1 MKGEFVGKQKITR
14 HVSPVHDLKCEDAFD
29 GDDEKEREYND
40 IDDVDNDNRQVPDVV
55 VADDILPGLRF
66 LF

>member
-40 IDDVDNDNRQVPDVV
+40 NGQVPDVV

>member
-1 MKGEFVGKQKITR
+1 MKGEFVGKQKITGD
-14 HVSPVHDLKCEDAFD
+14 VNPVDDLKCEDAFD

-40 IDDVDNDNRQVPDVV
+40 IDDVENDNGQIPDVV

>member
-14 HVSPVHDLKCEDAFD
+14 HVNPVHDLKREDAFD
-29 GDDEKEREYND
+29 CDDEKEREYND
-40 IDDVDNDNRQVPDVV
+40 IDDVDNDNGQVPDVV
-55 VADDILPGLRF
+55 VADDILSGLRF